1 VSARERYRRSG
12 RTAERGLFV
21 LGMHWM
27 HTIAS
32 GLLFGVGADAA
43 HRAGALS
50 ETWPA
55 DQYTMS
61 WKPRSAP
68 ATSRPSSA
76 AFHQD

>member
-1 VSARERYRRSG
+1 VWARERYRRSG

-43 HRAGALS
+43 HRADALQRDL
-50 ETWPA
+50 A
-55 DQYTMS
+55 
-61 WKPRSAP
+61 R
-68 ATSRPSSA
+68 
-76 AFHQD
+76 